1 MSKYLVSV
9 TEVYR
14 VDSENEVEEVI
25 ETAKDISTAKPPKYN
40 PEYKERKQ
48 KGEIVDAWWK
58 VTVTNYFN
66 DEKEPM
72 SSMSV
77 SYDKG
82 SAF

>member
-1 MSKYLVSV
+1 MSKYLVST

-25 ETAKDISTAKPPKYN
+25 EKAKTTSTAKPPKHSA
-40 PEYKERKQ
+40 EYKERKQ
-48 KGEIVDAWWK
+48 KGELVDTWWK

-72 SSMSV
+72 DTIDV
-77 SYDKG
+77 SYGKG